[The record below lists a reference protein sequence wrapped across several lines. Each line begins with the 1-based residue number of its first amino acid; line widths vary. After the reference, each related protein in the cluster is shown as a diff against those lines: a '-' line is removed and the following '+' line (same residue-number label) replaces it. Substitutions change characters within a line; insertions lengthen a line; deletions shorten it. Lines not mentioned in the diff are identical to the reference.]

1 MKIFSL
7 YQKLVRDNF
16 SLFYLGEFDD
26 DLTEVLMRI
35 QETSSDE
42 GRSTKKRM
50 NYLIAECFQNIIRHS
65 NDDQE
70 EEQELNTSKFFM
82 MRMID
87 RTHFLATANP
97 IEKSNQSTLVQS
109 LESLQNLTSTELK
122 EIYLNA
128 LGSNK
133 LSAKG
138 GGGLG
143 LIEMA
148 RKTKNPPTYHF
159 DELNEN
165 HSNFFM
171 QLKMHGEEGSEI
183 DIKLDETV
191 GLYHEMRKENIVLL
205 RKGDFSQ
212 ESILPLFKLFES
224 NLQLKNEDL
233 VFKKKSLYILIE
245 LLQNMNKHA
254 VEIEGSKEGV
264 FIVSLKDSVYTMKT
278 GNYIKKEDGI
288 KLKNHLDS
296 LVGLDKI
303 QLAKRYKQ
311 QLMSNSMSEDQ
322 GAGIGIIEMV
332 RQSDGEI
339 LYDFNDIDENLC
351 FYSFSATL

>member
-1 MKIFSL
+1 MEIFSL

-42 GRSTKKRM
+42 QRGTKKRV

-65 NDDQE
+65 NDEEDQDKF
-70 EEQELNTSKFFM
+70 NVSKFFM
-82 MRMID
+82 MRILD
-87 RTHFLATANP
+87 RTHYLATANP
-97 IEKSNQSTLVQS
+97 IEKENQATLVES
-109 LESLQNLTSTELK
+109 LESLQNLTSEELK
-122 EIYLNA
+122 AIYLNA

-148 RKTKNPPTYHF
+148 RKTQNPPDYHF
-159 DELNEN
+159 DTINESF
-165 HSNFFM
+165 SNFFM
-171 QLKMHGEEGSEI
+171 QLKMKGQDSSNDVVEI
-183 DIKLDETV
+183 EDTV
-191 GLYHEMRKENIVLL
+191 ELYHEMLEQNIVLL

-224 NLQLKNEDL
+224 NLQLKKEDL

-311 QLMSNSMSEDQ
+311 QLMSNSMADDQ